1 MQHAGVPEVST
12 AGKRSNLVR
21 TERTELQASDFAKEI
36 QRLEGG
42 AESYNF
48 LFYGDS
54 NAGKTR
60 LAGTA
65 PGKCFWF
72 VAENGAKSAAR
83 AGATGG
89 ARRIGDA
96 AMAWAAIKWLEQ
108 RSREGRPRYELLDW
122 LIIDGAS
129 TLQDRVRLG
138 YTAEAFDI
146 DSSKRQ
152 HRNLPDKPD
161 YFNTQNFFKSWLAL
175 LVDMPVNVI
184 ITAHAYRTDKSD
196 DAELLVFPGFQGKV
210 TEVANS
216 ISGLMDITGYMEAK
230 RLRPRDGG
238 ESRLVRRLWFESPQR
253 KNSREDEVRYIAG
266 EKFGT
271 LGTHMDAPTVPKL
284 LAKIEGSE
292 ERE

>member
-1 MQHAGVPEVST
+1 MEQVQPLST
-12 AGKRSNLVR
+12 AGKTSSMVR

-36 QRLEGG
+36 ERLESG

-83 AGATGG
+83 AGAVGG
-89 ARRIGDA
+89 SRRIGDS

-108 RSREGRPRYELLDW
+108 RNRAGKARYELLDW

-138 YTAEAFDI
+138 YAAEAFDI
-146 DSSKRQ
+146 DSKTRQ
-152 HRNLPDKPD
+152 HRNLPDRPD
-161 YFNTQNFFKSWLAL
+161 YFNTQNFFKAWLAL
-175 LVDMPVNVI
+175 LVDMPINTI

-216 ISGLMDITGYMEAK
+216 VSGLMDITGYMEAK
-230 RLRPRDGG
+230 RLRTREGDA
-238 ESRLVRRLWFESPQR
+238 RLVRRLWFESPQR
-253 KNSREDEVRYIAG
+253 KNTREDEVRYIAG

-271 LGTHMDAPTVPKL
+271 LGSHMDNPTVAKL
-284 LAKIEGSE
+284 LAKIESTE

>member
-1 MQHAGVPEVST
+1 MST
-12 AGKRSNLVR
+12 AGKRSSLVR

-36 QRLEGG
+36 QRLESG
-42 AESYNF
+42 AESHNW

-65 PGKCFWF
+65 PGRCFWF

-83 AGATGG
+83 AGAVGG
-89 ARRIGDA
+89 SRRIGDSA
-96 AMAWAAIKWLEQ
+96 VAWAAIKWLEE
-108 RSREGRPRYELLDW
+108 RNRAGKARYELLDW

-146 DSSKRQ
+146 DSKTRQ

-161 YFNTQNFFKSWLAL
+161 YFNTQNFFKAWLAT
-175 LVDMPVNVI
+175 LVDMPVNLI
-184 ITAHAYRTDKSD
+184 ITAHAYRTDKAD

-230 RLRPRDGG
+230 RLRTREGD
-238 ESRLVRRLWFESPQR
+238 SRLVRRLWFESPQR
-253 KNSREDEVRYIAG
+253 KNSREDDVRYIAG

-271 LGTHMDAPTVPKL
+271 LGTHMDFPTVPKL
-284 LAKIEGSE
+284 LAAIEGTE
-292 ERE
+292 ER

>member
-1 MQHAGVPEVST
+1 MST

-36 QRLEGG
+36 QRLESN
-42 AESYNF
+42 AESHNW

-65 PGKCFWF
+65 PGRCFWF

-89 ARRIGDA
+89 SRRIGDA
-96 AMAWAAIKWLEQ
+96 AVAWAAIKWLEE
-108 RSREGRPRYELLDW
+108 RNRAGKARYEMLDW
-122 LIIDGAS
+122 LVVDGAT

-146 DSSKRQ
+146 DSKTRQ
-152 HRNLPDKPD
+152 HRNLPDRPD
-161 YFNTQNFFKSWLAL
+161 YFNTQNFFKAWLSV
-175 LVDMPVNVI
+175 LVDMPVNLI

-230 RLRPRDGG
+230 RLRSREGG
-238 ESRLVRRLWFESPQR
+238 TRLVRRLWFESPER
-253 KNSREDEVRYIAG
+253 KNSREDDVRYIAG

-271 LGTHMDAPTVPKL
+271 LGTHMDSPTVPKI
-284 LAKIEGSE
+284 LAKIE
-292 ERE
+292 ERDQQHA